1 MYNASEVSQN
11 AQIKINANKD
21 RIMETNFFTSC
32 LAFRGFILTNSY

>member
-21 RIMETNFFTSC
+21 RIMETSFLTSC
-32 LAFRGFILTNSY
+32 LAFKGFILTNSY